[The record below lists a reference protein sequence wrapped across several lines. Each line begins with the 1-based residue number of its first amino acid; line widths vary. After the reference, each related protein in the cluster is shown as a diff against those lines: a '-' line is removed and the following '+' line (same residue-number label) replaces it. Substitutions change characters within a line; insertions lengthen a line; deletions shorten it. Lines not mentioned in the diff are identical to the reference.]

1 MNAAEQ
7 SEGGPLEP
15 AWARA
20 EARAGAGAWILRVL
34 VAYTERAAAML
45 ARSGKWQLAPA
56 PHSERDGSLRYMGD
70 ASGGG
75 SRTLEAA
82 RMRRLAR

>member
-1 MNAAEQ
+1 
-7 SEGGPLEP
+7 
-15 AWARA
+15 
-20 EARAGAGAWILRVL
+20 
-34 VAYTERAAAML
+34 
-45 ARSGKWQLAPA
+45 
-56 PHSERDGSLRYMGD
+56 LRYMGD